1 MLSWIA
7 LSSCSCDTTTVGTTN
22 DAELRTTT
30 TPMPEVH
37 PAIKTI
43 EAVEVDEEMRIT
55 VMLFSGRAL
64 ILQATTLQTVAD
76 LKSDIQK
83 KEQIP
88 VQEQLLIFNEL
99 TLKNTCRLR
108 DYGISHDSSLNLVRV
123 MALDLKIMG
132 AGSRKWNLRL
142 QPQDTVEEI
151 KTFMT
156 QKVDIA
162 AEQMLFVCR
171 GVTLE
176 EGRTLQE
183 LGVQSGDMVAL
194 ILRLK
199 GCGQFIVETDAG
211 DTFRV
216 DGACA
221 DRTVADVKTAIQDRT
236 GMLPNEQQLSYGK
249 MVLQDSQTL
258 EHYGIKKECTIH
270 LARRTA
276 KDGCRENCCLCC

>member
-1 MLSWIA
+1 MQREPASVFAPSDRLAMEESTWTLSSMLSWIS
-7 LSSCSCDTTTVGTTN
+7 LTSCSCDTTTVGATN

-43 EAVEVDEEMRIT
+43 EAVEVDEEIRIA

-108 DYGISHDSSLNLVRV
+108 DYGIGHDSSLNLVRV
-123 MALDLKIMG
+123 MALDLKVMG

-142 QPQDTVEEI
+142 QPQDTVAEI
-151 KTFMT
+151 KSLMAER
-156 QKVDIA
+156 VDIA
-162 AEQMLFVCR
+162 TEQMLFVCR
-171 GVTLE
+171 GFTLE

-183 LGVQSGDMVAL
+183 MGLQSGDMVAL

-199 GCGQFIVETDAG
+199 GCGQFIVETDEG
-211 DTFRV
+211 DTFR
-216 DGACA
+216 
-221 DRTVADVKTAIQDRT
+221 T
-236 GMLPNEQQLSYGK
+236 EQ
-249 MVLQDSQTL
+249 V
-258 EHYGIKKECTIH
+258 
-270 LARRTA
+270 
-276 KDGCRENCCLCC
+276 CCPTSSS